1 LLQIYKYYGTIELC
15 KYFAGM
21 FLKKNI
27 IFLIS
32 TILLFSCNRKEK
44 QLQHVMALQQMN
56 DLASVEYV
64 VTKMIKASDDQ
75 TWYKV
80 GDRKILMSCKATITA
95 GIDLSSI
102 TKEQMVIDDK
112 TIQVSMPH
120 AKIISINI
128 KPEDIN
134 IEYQEVGLLRQS
146 FSGEERNALAIQAEN
161 QLKAS
166 ITELGILQTAETNA
180 SLFVNNFLNRLG
192 YETIKINFDQA
203 KTIKN

>member
-1 LLQIYKYYGTIELC
+1 
-15 KYFAGM
+15 M

-27 IFLIS
+27 IFLVF
-32 TILLFSCNRKEK
+32 TTLLFGCNRKEK

-95 GIDLSSI
+95 GIDFSTIS
-102 TKEQMVIDDK
+102 KEQVVIDDK
-112 TIQVSMPH
+112 TIQVSLPH

-128 KPEDIN
+128 KPEDIS

-166 ITELGILQTAETNA
+166 IAELGILQTAETNA
-180 SLFVNNFLNRLG
+180 TLFVNNFLNRLG